1 MKSQFSFS
9 DIEQSA
15 KTRVTKREKFLSD
28 MEAIVPFKRWVS
40 MIEPY
45 YPKGE
50 RGRPVK
56 GIEKMLRMYLLQIWF
71 NLSDEMLE
79 DCIYDSYSMKKFAG
93 IDLLEEN
100 VPDAVTLLRFRHILE
115 QNDLQKRIFKDLAKE
130 LAARNY
136 LMKEGTVVDATIIQ
150 ASSSTKN
157 EDKKRDPEMSSV
169 KKGNNWYFGCKA
181 HIGVDKESGLIHT
194 VKVTSANVH
203 DSTPALKLLT
213 GEEKEVYGD
222 SAYLGMDKQEHA
234 PKNIKYNIVKRKSST
249 EKIENGLIRTL
260 RKESERKKCG
270 IRAVVEHSFQVLK
283 CKFGYRKVRYSG
295 FAKNESHLNML
306 FACVNLAKLIGKI
319 EADKPL
325 YPQTIG

>member
-1 MKSQFSFS
+1 MKNQLSFS

-28 MEAIVPFKRWVS
+28 METIVPFKRWVA

-100 VPDAVTLLRFRHILE
+100 VPDAVTLLRFRHILDK
-115 QNDLQKRIFKDLAKE
+115 NGLQKRIFKDLSKE

-136 LMKEGTVVDATIIQ
+136 LMKEGTVVDATIIS
-150 ASSSTKN
+150 APNSTKN
-157 EDKKRDPEMSSV
+157 EEKERDPEMAST

-181 HIGVDKESGLIHT
+181 HIGVDKESGLVHT
-194 VKVTSANVH
+194 VEVTSANIH
-203 DSTPALKLLT
+203 DSVPALQLLT

-222 SAYLGMDKQEHA
+222 SAYLGIDKQENA
-234 PKNIKYNIVKRKSST
+234 PENVKYNIVKRKSST
-249 EKIENGLIRTL
+249 EKIENGLIRTFHKD
-260 RKESERKKCG
+260 REKKKSG
-270 IRAVVEHSFQVLK
+270 IRAIVEHSFQVLK
-283 CKFGYRKVRYSG
+283 CRFGYRKVRYFG
-295 FAKNESHLNML
+295 LAKNESHLNML
-306 FACVNLAKLIGKI
+306 FACVNLVKLIGKI
-319 EADKPL
+319 KADKPL

>member
-1 MKSQFSFS
+1 MKNQFSFA

-28 MEAIVPFKRWVS
+28 MEAIVPFKRWVT

-115 QNDLQKRIFKDLAKE
+115 KNGLQKRIFNDLSEE
-130 LAARNY
+130 LAARRY

-157 EDKKRDPEMSSV
+157 EDKERDPEMSSV

-181 HIGVDKESGLIHT
+181 HIGVDKKSGLVHT
-194 VKVTSANVH
+194 LEVTSANVH

-213 GEEKEVYGD
+213 GEETEVYGD
-222 SAYLGMDKQEHA
+222 SAYLGMNKQENA
-234 PKNIKYNIVKRKSST
+234 PKNVKYEIVQKKSTT
-249 EKIENGLIRTL
+249 EKIENGLIRAL
-260 RKESERKKCG
+260 HKARERQKCS
-270 IRAVVEHSFQVLK
+270 IRAIVEHAFHVLK
-283 CKFGYRKVRYSG
+283 CKFGYRKVRYFG
-295 FAKNESHLNML
+295 LAKNESHLNML
-306 FACVNLAKLIGKI
+306 FACVNLVKLIGKI
-319 EADKPL
+319 KTENPL

>member
-1 MKSQFSFS
+1 MKNQLSFA

-15 KTRVTKREKFLSD
+15 KTRVTKRERFLSD
-28 MEAIVPFKRWVS
+28 MEAIVPFKKWVC

-93 IDLLEEN
+93 IDLMEEN

-115 QNDLQKRIFKDLAKE
+115 QNGLQKLIFKDLAKE
-130 LAARNY
+130 LAVRHY
-136 LMKEGTVVDATIIQ
+136 LMKEGTVVDATIIS
-150 ASSSTKN
+150 APSSTKN
-157 EDKKRDPEMSSV
+157 EDNERDPEMAST

-181 HIGVDKESGLIHT
+181 HIGVDKESGLVHT
-194 VKVTSANVH
+194 VEVTSANVH

-222 SAYLGMDKQEHA
+222 SGYLGMEKQEKA
-234 PKNIKYNIVKRKSST
+234 SENVKYEIVQRKSTT
-249 EKIENGLIRTL
+249 EKIENGLIRAL
-260 RKESERKKCG
+260 RKAKERQKCS
-270 IRAVVEHSFQVLK
+270 IRAIVEHAFHILK
-283 CKFGYRKVRYSG
+283 CRFGYRKVRYSG
-295 FAKNESHLNML
+295 LAKNESHLNML
-306 FACVNLAKLIGKI
+306 FACVNLVKLIGKI
-319 EADKPL
+319 KSEKPL